1 MAVSPCAT
9 EPMEGWDVE
18 GDLSSKGISL
28 FTTLMAMAGWDELA
42 SCQYT
47 TNIDMNMDINIT
59 FEKFNI
65 MLLVTAAT
73 ENNQA
78 ST

>member
-1 MAVSPCAT
+1 MSVSPCAT
-9 EPMEGWDVE
+9 EPMEGWDAE
-18 GDLSSKGISL
+18 GDLSSEGISL
-28 FTTLMAMAGWDELA
+28 FTTLMTMAGWDELA
-42 SCQYT
+42 SCQHI
-47 TNIDMNMDINIT
+47 TNIDMNMNRT

-78 ST
+78 LT